1 NGDGLNDT
9 WKIPALAAFPAFEL
23 TVFNRFGQKV
33 FQNKNTN
40 TAWDGVFKGAPV
52 ASGSY
57 VYVIDLKQFPGV
69 LRGSVLIIR

>member
-1 NGDGLNDT
+1 MVMAYT

-40 TAWDGVFKGAPV
+40 IAWDGVFKGAPL
-52 ASGSY
+52 AAGSY
-57 VYVIDLKQFPGV
+57 VYSISLHQFPGTLKGTV
-69 LRGSVLIIR
+69 TIVR